1 MTDEIHDTVDLGE
14 LGEDV
19 TAIVRRAVSGR
30 PVVLSRDGRP
40 VAAVVDIHR
49 LEGLL
54 RERELLRRLA
64 LGELEAAAGEGD
76 DLEAVLDDCALLL
89 EES

>member
-1 MTDEIHDTVDLGE
+1 MADDIRNTVDVETL
-14 LGEDV
+14 DADMS
-19 TAIVRRAVSGR
+19 AIVESAASGR
-30 PVVLSRDGRP
+30 PVVVTRDGRP
-40 VAAVVDIHR
+40 IAVVLDIRR
-49 LEGLL
+49 LDGLR

>member
-1 MTDEIHDTVDLGE
+1 MVDDIRNTVDVETLHA
-14 LGEDV
+14 DMS
-19 TAIVRRAVSGR
+19 AIVESAASGR
-30 PVVLSRDGRP
+30 PVVVTRDGRP
-40 VAAVVDIHR
+40 IAVVLDIRHLDALR
-49 LEGLL
+49 